1 MENNVMKL
9 NILYINQSHIT
20 LIYLIVLLETTKTP
34 YHINDRVPYNFF
46 AVIQYSLTKVKPLK
60 NVEIS
65 IIS

>member
-9 NILYINQSHIT
+9 NILYINQSHI
-20 LIYLIVLLETTKTP
+20 IYLIVLLETTKTP